1 MPKYEFYVIEK
12 WTDTIEI
19 EAENQDEAEEK
30 AEEYLEDRDMGRAV
44 IDCYVEFN
52 GEIENV

>member
-1 MPKYEFYVIEK
+1 MPKYEFFVIEK

-19 EAENQDEAEEK
+19 EADTLEEAEQK
-30 AEEYLEDRDMGRAV
+30 AEDYLEDRDMGRAV

-52 GEIENV
+52 GEIKDA

>member
-19 EAENQDEAEEK
+19 EAKDQDEAEEK
-30 AEEYLEDRDMGRAV
+30 AEEYLEERDMGSAV

-52 GEIENV
+52 GEIENA

>member
-1 MPKYEFYVIEK
+1 MPKYEFFVIEK

-19 EAENQDEAEEK
+19 EANSLEEAKEK
-30 AEEYLEDRDMGRAV
+30 AEAYLEDRDMGRAV
-44 IDCYVEFN
+44 IDCYAEFN

>member
-19 EAENQDEAEEK
+19 EANSLDEAKEK
-30 AEEYLEDRDMGRAV
+30 AEAYLEDREMGRAV
-44 IDCYVEFN
+44 IDCYAEFN
-52 GEIENV
+52 GEVENV

>member
-1 MPKYEFYVIEK
+1 MPKYEFFVIEK

-19 EAENQDEAEEK
+19 EADSLEEAEEK
-30 AEEYLEDRDMGRAV
+30 AEAYLEDRDMGRAD
-44 IDCYVEFN
+44 IDCYAEFN

>member
-1 MPKYEFYVIEK
+1 MPKYEFFVIEK

-19 EAENQDEAEEK
+19 EANSLEEAEEK
-30 AEEYLEDRDMGRAV
+30 AEAYLEDRDMGRAD

>member
-1 MPKYEFYVIEK
+1 MPKYEFFVIEK

-19 EAENQDEAEEK
+19 EANSLDEAKEK
-30 AEEYLEDRDMGRAV
+30 AEAYLEDRDMGRAD

>member
-1 MPKYEFYVIEK
+1 MPKYEFFVIEK

-19 EAENQDEAEEK
+19 EANSLEEAEQK
-30 AEEYLEDRDMGRAV
+30 AEDYLEDRDMGRAV

-52 GEIENV
+52 GEIQDA

>member
-1 MPKYEFYVIEK
+1 MPKYEFFVIEK

-19 EAENQDEAEEK
+19 EADSLEEAEEK
-30 AEEYLEDRDMGRAV
+30 AEAYLENRDMSRAD
-44 IDCYVEFN
+44 IDCYAELN

>member
-1 MPKYEFYVIEK
+1 MPKYEFFVIEK

-19 EAENQDEAEEK
+19 EADSLEEAEEK
-30 AEEYLEDRDMGRAV
+30 AESYLEDRDMSRAD

>member
-19 EAENQDEAEEK
+19 EADSLADAEEK
-30 AEEYLEDRDMGRAV
+30 AEAYLEDRDMGRAV
-44 IDCYVEFN
+44 IDCYAEFN

>member
-19 EAENQDEAEEK
+19 EAEDQDEAEAK

-52 GEIENV
+52 GEIEE

>member
-1 MPKYEFYVIEK
+1 MPKYEFFVIEK

-19 EAENQDEAEEK
+19 EANSLEEAEEK
-30 AEEYLEDRDMGRAV
+30 AENYLEDRDMGRAV

-52 GEIENV
+52 GEITDA

>member
-19 EAENQDEAEEK
+19 EADSLEEAEEK
-30 AEEYLEDRDMGRAV
+30 AEAYLEDRDMGRAV
-44 IDCYVEFN
+44 IDCYAEFN

>member
-19 EAENQDEAEEK
+19 EADSLEEAEEK
-30 AEEYLEDRDMGRAV
+30 AEAYLEDRDMGRAD

-52 GEIENV
+52 GEVENV

>member
-1 MPKYEFYVIEK
+1 MPKYEFFVIEK

-19 EAENQDEAEEK
+19 EANSLEEAEEK
-30 AEEYLEDRDMGRAV
+30 AEAYLEDRDMGRAD

-52 GEIENV
+52 GEVENA

>member
-30 AEEYLEDRDMGRAV
+30 AEEYLEDSRAV

-52 GEIENV
+52 GEIEE

>member
-19 EAENQDEAEEK
+19 EADSLEEAEEK
-30 AEEYLEDRDMGRAV
+30 AEAYLEDRDMGRAV
-44 IDCYVEFN
+44 IDCYAEFN
-52 GEIENV
+52 GEVENA

>member
-1 MPKYEFYVIEK
+1 MPKYEFFVIEK

-19 EAENQDEAEEK
+19 EADSLEEAKEK
-30 AEEYLEDRDMGRAV
+30 AEAYLEDRDMGRAV
-44 IDCYVEFN
+44 IDCYAEFN

>member
-1 MPKYEFYVIEK
+1 MPKYEFFVIEK

-19 EAENQDEAEEK
+19 EANSLEDAK
-30 AEEYLEDRDMGRAV
+30 AKADEYLEDRDMGRAV

-52 GEIENV
+52 GELQNA